1 MADRVVMITGA
12 GGGLGRALA
21 REAVARGDIAVAI
34 GRDPAALAET
44 GDGLAPSRFDARIA
58 DVRDHARLEGVIGEA
73 ARAHGRVD
81 ALLANAAIYPRG
93 LLTEQPMP
101 LFMETLAVNVG
112 GVAAA
117 LRAALPRMMDRAR
130 GRVVVVGSYAD
141 RGAVADSGAYAA
153 SKGALH
159 ALVRAAAAEVGADFP
174 DLLVNE
180 WVPGSLATRMGIA
193 EGIAPDRAAR
203 WGLDLLDLPAGGPTG
218 QVFVGDRLEQPP
230 LSFKRRLLRK
240 LRGH

>member
-1 MADRVVMITGA
+1 MDRVVVITGA

-21 REAVARGDIAVAI
+21 REAVARGDVAVAI
-34 GRDPAALAET
+34 GRDAAALAET
-44 GDGLAPSRFDARIA
+44 GAGLQPSRFDARIA
-58 DVRDHARLEGVIGEA
+58 DVADHARLEAVIGEA
-73 ARAHGRVD
+73 CRAHGRLD
-81 ALLANAAIYPRG
+81 ALFANAATYPRG
-93 LLTEQPMP
+93 LLTEQPMA

-117 LRAALPRMMDRAR
+117 LRATLPPMMDRAH

-141 RGAVADSGAYAA
+141 RGALADSGAYAA

-159 ALVRAAAAEVGADFP
+159 ALTRAAAAEVGADFP

-180 WVPGSLATRMGIA
+180 WVPGSLATRMGLA
-193 EGIAPDRAAR
+193 DGISPDQAAR
-203 WGLDLLDLPAGGPTG
+203 WGMDLLDLPPGGPTG
-218 QVFVGDRLEQPP
+218 RVFVGDRLEEPP